1 MTKDELRER
10 ALPFKCEI
18 LDKEPQVVEN
28 PFSGDACL
36 LNPDALAVYDTIKGS
51 EMFKDWDTVR
61 KGLDW
66 FKEHEPKA
74 YMILLD

>member
-10 ALPFKCEI
+10 ALPFKCQI
-18 LDKEPQVVEN
+18 LDKEPQVVKN
-28 PFSGDACL
+28 PFSGDECL

>member
-18 LDKEPQVVEN
+18 LDKAPQVVKN
-28 PFSGDACL
+28 PFSGDECL

-51 EMFKDWDTVR
+51 ELFEDWDTVR

-66 FKEHEPKA
+66 FKEHEPEA

>member
-18 LDKEPQVVEN
+18 LDKEPQVVKN
-28 PFSGDACL
+28 PFSGDECL

-61 KGLDW
+61 KVLDW